1 MKTRSRACL
10 FLFLCLFSSVIF
22 AQQEKKELLA
32 GFVPLEIER
41 QAGKISLQIPREFL
55 EKEFLYVNSLAA
67 GVGSN
72 DLGLDRGQ
80 LGKTRVVYF
89 HEAGKKLL
97 LIEKNYG
104 FRAYSDNP
112 SELKAVE
119 DAFAQSVVFGF
130 DIAER
135 RPDGSLLVDA
145 TSFYLQDAHQV
156 ARKLTDAN
164 QGRYTVDASRSAL
177 HFPMVKNFPLNT
189 EVESILTVSGEGKG
203 AYIRSVSPD
212 ADHITVRQRH
222 SFIALPDAGYQPRA
236 FDPRSGYFHI
246 SYQDYSSPINSP
258 LIKKYIS
265 RHRLEKKDPTAARSE
280 AVKPIVYYVDRGTP
294 EPIRSALI
302 EGGNWWAEAFEA
314 AGFVNAFRVELMPEG
329 ADPLD
334 VRYHVIQW
342 VHRATRGWSYGS
354 SIRDPRTGEIL
365 KGHVSLGSL
374 RVRQDFLIAQGLAQ
388 PYDAENPDEN
398 PLLAMALARLRQLS
412 AHEIGHTIGLAHAYA
427 SSPTNRASVMDYPYP
442 LISLDNKGKPDFS
455 NAYDQ
460 KIGAWDIWAIRYG
473 YEPVPEG
480 QTEAEHLKT
489 LLEDTY
495 AAGHTFISDTDARHP
510 SGSHP
515 QAHLWDNG
523 EDAAE
528 ELKRMLEIREQKLAT
543 FSLNSIP
550 EGTPEALMEEVLVP
564 LYLMH
569 RYQLE
574 ATSKRIGGLDY
585 TYKVK
590 GDNQRVQ
597 VRLDAATQRG
607 ALDAILESLR
617 AEQLALPEFIIER
630 IPPRPM
636 GYGRNRETFPSRN
649 GLNFDPF
656 APAENVLD
664 LALGLLLEPGR
675 ANRLHQQHLFEPSLP
690 TYQELVDAL
699 SEALVVR
706 RYAATYTDEIQVL
719 AEHKLVEHLE
729 RIAADP
735 GSSPSVQA
743 ISRAKLQEI
752 ALIQAADNKGGK
764 ANAYLSMHR
773 ALIRDKITHFLSEKM
788 PAGRRSTLKV
798 PDGAPIGSD
807 EIFCDF
813 DW

>member
-1 MKTRSRACL
+1 ML
-10 FLFLCLFSSVIF
+10 YFFSAAAF
-22 AQQEKKELLA
+22 GQQEKKALLE
-32 GFVPLEIER
+32 GFIPLEIER
-41 QAGKISLQIPREFL
+41 QAGKISLRIPQEFL

-80 LGKTRVVYF
+80 LGKTRVVAF
-89 HEAGKKLL
+89 QEAGKKLL

-112 SELKAVE
+112 AELKAVE

-135 RPDGSLLVDA
+135 SPDGSILVDA
-145 TSFYLQDAHQV
+145 TAFYLQDAHQV

-203 AYIRSVSPD
+203 SYIRSVSPD

-222 SFIALPDAGYQPRA
+222 SFIALPDANYQPRE

-265 RHRLEKKDPTAARSE
+265 RHRLEKKDPSAARSE

-302 EGGNWWAEAFEA
+302 EGGNWWAEAFDA

-388 PYDAENPDEN
+388 PYDAEHPDEN
-398 PLLAMALARLRQLS
+398 PLLEMALARLRQLS

-427 SSPTNRASVMDYPYP
+427 SSPSNRASVMDYPYP
-442 LISLDNKGKPDFS
+442 LITLDAEGKPDFS
-455 NAYDQ
+455 NAYEQ
-460 KIGAWDIWAIRYG
+460 KIGAWDVWAIRYG
-473 YEPVPEG
+473 YETVPEG
-480 QTEAEHLKT
+480 QSESAHLKQ

-495 AAGHTFISDTDARHP
+495 ADGHTFISDTDARHP

-523 EDAAE
+523 DNAAE
-528 ELKRMLEIREQKLAT
+528 ELMRMLQIRKQKLAT

-550 EGTPEALMEEVLVP
+550 DGTPEAQLEEVLVP

-574 ATSKRIGGLDY
+574 ATSKLIGGLDY

-590 GDNQRVQ
+590 GDNQRIQ
-597 VRLDAATQRG
+597 ARLDAATQKK
-607 ALDAILESLR
+607 ALEAILASLQV
-617 AEQLALPEFIIER
+617 EQLALPEFVLER

-664 LALGLLLEPGR
+664 LALGFLLESGR
-675 ANRLHQQHLFEPSLP
+675 ANRLHQQHLFEASLP
-690 TYQELVDAL
+690 SYQDVVDAL
-699 SEALVVR
+699 SDALVAR
-706 RYAATYTDEIQVL
+706 RYSATYADELQVL

-743 ISRAKLQEI
+743 ISRGKLQEI
-752 ALIQAADNKGGK
+752 ALIQTAEKKGSSETSLL
-764 ANAYLSMHR
+764 ALHR
-773 ALIRDKITHFLSEKM
+773 ALIRDKVTHFLSEKM
-788 PAGRRSTLKV
+788 PVGRRSTLKV